1 MKKYVV
7 IGDPIAHSMS
17 PVMHND
23 LFQFYQIEA
32 KYDLFHIKKGMLKEG
47 LSQLKEMDIAGFNIT
62 VPHKSDIIP
71 FLDELDPLSQA
82 IGAVNTVVNENGK
95 WIGYNTDGYGYV
107 RGLLTILPTLSDK
120 KVMLI
125 GAGGAA
131 RAIYFTLAHEKVKKI
146 DIVNRTLEK
155 AENLKK
161 ACPYSV
167 ETEVLD
173 LQTAEEQSGEYD
185 LIIQTTSIGMSPYTK
200 EQPISLE
207 NLNSK
212 SLVSDIIYN
221 PLETRLLH
229 EAKMK
234 GALVQNGLEM
244 FVFQGALAFE
254 KWTGVFPDTER
265 MKRNVLKQLGGNFD
279 A

>member
-32 KYDLFHIKKGMLKEG
+32 QYDLFHIKKGMLKEG
-47 LSQLKEMDIAGFNIT
+47 LSKLKKMDIAGFNIT
-62 VPHKSDIIP
+62 VPHKADIIP
-71 FLDELDPLSQA
+71 FLDELDPLSEA

-95 WIGYNTDGYGYV
+95 WVGYNTDGSGYV
-107 RGLLTILPTLSDK
+107 RGLLTILPALSDK

-131 RAIYFTLAHEKVKKI
+131 RAIYFTLAHEKVQKI
-146 DIVNRTLEK
+146 DIVNRTLDK
-155 AENLKK
+155 AESLKK

-167 ETEVLD
+167 STDVFD
-173 LQTAEEQSGEYD
+173 LQTAQERCGEYD

-200 EQPISLE
+200 EQPISLKD
-207 NLNSK
+207 LNSNA
-212 SLVSDIIYN
+212 LVSDIIYN
-221 PLETRLLH
+221 PLETSLLH

-254 KWTGVFPDTER
+254 KWTGIFPDTER
-265 MKRNVLKQLGGNFD
+265 MKRNVLKQLGGKFD

>member
-107 RGLLTILPTLSDK
+107 RGLLTILSTLSDK

-254 KWTGVFPDTER
+254 KWTGIFPDTER

>member
-23 LFQFYQIEA
+23 LFHFYQIEA
-32 KYDLFHIKKGMLKEG
+32 QYDLFHIKKGMLKEG
-47 LSQLKEMDIAGFNIT
+47 LSQLKEMGIAGFNIT

-95 WIGYNTDGYGYV
+95 WVGYNTDGYGYV
-107 RGLLTILPTLSDK
+107 RGLLTLLPVLTDK
-120 KVMLI
+120 KVMMI

-131 RAIYFTLAHEKVKKI
+131 RAIYFTLAHEKVQKI

-167 ETEVLD
+167 ETEVLN
-173 LQTAEEQSGEYD
+173 LQSAKEKCGEYD
-185 LIIQTTSIGMSPYTK
+185 LIIQTTSIGMSPYIK

-207 NLNSK
+207 NLNSN

-221 PLETRLLH
+221 PLETKLLYD
-229 EAKMK
+229 AKMK
-234 GALVQNGLEM
+234 GAIVQNGLEM

-254 KWTGVFPDTER
+254 KWTGIFPDTER